1 MRLKMSPSADKNLL
15 SNLGY
20 WKAGFRSGNGTTYF
34 RDGAVYEGDYA
45 DGIEHGN
52 GMIRWTYP
60 LFMN

>member
-52 GMIRWTYP
+52 GMIR
-60 LFMN
+60 